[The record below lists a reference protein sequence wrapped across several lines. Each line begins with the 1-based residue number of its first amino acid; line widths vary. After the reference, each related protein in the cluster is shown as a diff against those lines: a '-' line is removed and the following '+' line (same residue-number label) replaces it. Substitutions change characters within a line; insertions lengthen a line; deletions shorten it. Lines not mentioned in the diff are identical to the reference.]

1 MSISLHSC
9 SLSLFF
15 SLWACCSQGVFSA
28 LMVSLG
34 LSRAELTKCVVTYP
48 RLLSLS
54 LEGKLSTV
62 LRAIAVAARK
72 YLQRN
77 PNHKLKTSSKF
88 IYSSADFQH
97 NPLSNLSSQLSSL
110 VLLKDALTARRNDNV
125 RSLVREL
132 VVRYPLILG
141 TAMSRIVERMDAADR
156 AAVDWSSYLAVLR
169 RSPDA
174 HSKWME
180 TIEADL
186 LRRSEMNP
194 ALHSAVITVKQ
205 KKKKPVSMARV
216 EPPLVDKVL
225 VKRNATALP
234 LVKSAQVRVE
244 KMRTY
249 SSLRLKK
256 LKRVSRRI
264 DGGYQVTK

>member
-1 MSISLHSC
+1 MYVY
-9 SLSLFF
+9 
-15 SLWACCSQGVFSA
+15 LWTCSQGVLSA

-72 YLQRN
+72 YLRRN
-77 PNHKLKTSSKF
+77 PNHKLKTSSRF
-88 IYSSADFQH
+88 IYSSTDFQH
-97 NPLSNLSSQLSSL
+97 NPPLSNLSTQLSSL

-141 TAMSRIVERMDAADR
+141 TAMPRIAERMDAADR
-156 AAVDWSSYLAVLR
+156 AAVEWSSYLAVLR

-186 LRRSEMNP
+186 LRRSEVSP
-194 ALHSAVITVKQ
+194 GSYSAAITVKQ
-205 KKKKPVSMARV
+205 TKKKPVDMARV
-216 EPPLVDKVL
+216 EPLVDKVM

-234 LVKSAQVRVE
+234 HVKSTQGVHRVE
-244 KMRTY
+244 KSRTY
-249 SSLRLKK
+249 STLRLK

-264 DGGYQVTK
+264 DGGYQVIK

>member
-1 MSISLHSC
+1 MSMCMHVY
-9 SLSLFF
+9 
-15 SLWACCSQGVFSA
+15 LWTCSQGVLSA

-54 LEGKLSTV
+54 LEGKMSTV

-72 YLQRN
+72 YLRRN

-97 NPLSNLSSQLSSL
+97 NPPLSNLSSQLSSL

-141 TAMSRIVERMDAADR
+141 TAMPRITERMDAADR
-156 AAVDWSSYLAVLR
+156 AAVEWSSYLAVLR

-180 TIEADL
+180 AIEEADL
-186 LRRSEMNP
+186 LRQSEMSPGSN
-194 ALHSAVITVKQ
+194 SATITMKQ
-205 KKKKPVSMARV
+205 TKKKPVSMARV
-216 EPPLVDKVL
+216 EPLVDKVM
-225 VKRNATALP
+225 VKKNATALSH
-234 LVKSAQVRVE
+234 VKSTQGVRVE
-244 KMRTY
+244 KTRPY
-249 SSLRLKK
+249 SSLRLK
-256 LKRVSRRI
+256 LKRVSRRV
-264 DGGYQVTK
+264 DGRYQVTK